1 MRTYTVVDGKL
12 LIEDSGVRFWFTR
25 KQITRYIA
33 TLENDLAEW
42 RHRLTLLETDAA
54 RHEQAEMFESPAA
67 PLKHDG

>member
-25 KQITRYIA
+25 EHITRHIA

-54 RHEQAEMFESPAA
+54 ISGRIGEQNGSIVYR
-67 PLKHDG
+67 